1 MPCARP
7 PRLTPRTP
15 ATTLLLLLGACGG
28 GDGGPVAPPPP
39 VVTQLEVT
47 GATATLA
54 PGQRVTLTATP
65 TTAAGQAVAGTAVVW
80 SSAAPAVASVDG
92 SGVVTGVAAGATEIR
107 ATAGGVTGRYAVTVT
122 SGAGVLATVQVTMDD
137 AALLLGMFTQARVT
151 GRDLLGGAVA
161 LGTRAVTWTTT
172 TPTLASVTATGVV
185 RAIGVGTAT
194 VQVAVQDGAQ
204 VRTATATVTVAPIA
218 DAPASADVFM
228 PGLTFSPFESVIKVG
243 GAVRFVF
250 PALPH
255 NVIWTPRFPGSP
267 ADIAV
272 TSNVVITRTFPT
284 PGVYPYT
291 CTLHPGMDG
300 TIVVSP

>member
-1 MPCARP
+1 VSRRYASPTSCRP
-7 PRLTPRTP
+7 
-15 ATTLLLLLGACGG
+15 AWALLLAGLGACSG
-28 GDGGPVAPPPP
+28 GDGAPVAPVPP
-39 VVTQLEVT
+39 VVSQVEVT

-54 PGQRVTLTATP
+54 PGQTVSLTATP
-65 TTAAGQAVAGTAVVW
+65 KTAAGQTVSGAAVAW

-92 SGVVTGVAAGATEIR
+92 GGVVTGVAAGTTEIR
-107 ATAGGVTGRYAVTVT
+107 ATASGVTGRYAVTVT
-122 SGAGVLATVQVTMDD
+122 SGAGVLATVQVTVDD
-137 AALLLGMFTQARVT
+137 AALLLGMYTQARVT
-151 GRDLLGGAVA
+151 GRDFVGGAVA
-161 LGTRAVTWTTT
+161 LGTRPVTWTTA
-172 TPTLASVTATGVV
+172 TPTLASVTAAGGV
-185 RAIGVGTAT
+185 RAIGVGTAI

-204 VRTATATVTVAPIA
+204 QRTATATVTVAPIA

-228 PGLTFSPFESVIKVG
+228 PGLTFSPFESVVKVG

-250 PALPH
+250 PGLPH

-272 TSNVVITRTFPT
+272 TSNTVVTRTFPT

-300 TIVVSP
+300 TIIVSP

>member
-1 MPCARP
+1 
-7 PRLTPRTP
+7 
-15 ATTLLLLLGACGG
+15 
-28 GDGGPVAPPPP
+28 
-39 VVTQLEVT
+39 VTQVEVT

-54 PGQRVTLTATP
+54 PGQTVTLTATP
-65 TTAAGQAVAGTAVVW
+65 KTAAGQTVAGTAVVW
-80 SSAAPAVASVDG
+80 SSAAPAVATVDG
-92 SGVVTGVAAGATEIR
+92 AGVVTGVAAGTTDIR
-107 ATAGGVTGRYAVTVT
+107 AVAGGVTGRYAVTVT
-122 SGAGVLATVQVTMDD
+122 SGAGVLASVQVTMDD
-137 AALLLGMFTQARVT
+137 AALLLGMYTQARVT
-151 GRDLLGGAVA
+151 GRDLLGGTVA
-161 LGTRAVTWTTT
+161 LGTRPVTWTTS
-172 TPTLASVTATGVV
+172 TPTLASVTAAGVV

-204 VRTATATVTVAPIA
+204 QRTATATLTVAPIA
-218 DAPASADVFM
+218 DAPATADVFM
-228 PGLTFSPFESVIKVG
+228 PGLTFSPFESVIKAG

-272 TSNVVITRTFPT
+272 TSNVVVTRTFPT

-300 TIVVSP
+300 TIIVSP

>member
-1 MPCARP
+1 MSSRHAS
-7 PRLTPRTP
+7 RTSRCP
-15 ATTLLLLLGACGG
+15 AWALLLVGLGACGG
-28 GDGGPVAPPPP
+28 GDGAPVAPPPP
-39 VVTQLEVT
+39 VVTQVDVT

-54 PGQRVTLTATP
+54 PGQTVPLTATP
-65 TTAAGQAVAGTAVVW
+65 RTAAGQAVSGVAVTW

-92 SGVVTGVAAGATEIR
+92 SGVVTGVAAGTTEIR
-107 ATAGGVTGRYAVTVT
+107 ATASGVTGRYAVTVT
-122 SGAGVLATVQVTMDD
+122 SGAGVLATVQVTVDD
-137 AALLLGMFTQARVT
+137 AALLLGMYTQARVT

-161 LGTRAVTWTTT
+161 LGNRPVTWTTA
-172 TPTLASVTATGVV
+172 TPTLASVTAAGVV
-185 RAIGVGTAT
+185 RAIGVGTAI

-204 VRTATATVTVAPIA
+204 SRTATATVTVAPIA
-218 DAPASADVFM
+218 DAPVSADVFM
-228 PGLTFSPFESVIKVG
+228 PGLTFSPFESVVKVG

-272 TSNVVITRTFPT
+272 VSNTVVTRTFPT

-300 TIVVSP
+300 TIIVSP